1 MEHISAIDWRQ
12 LNSYLDSNKREG
24 NQRTTGSVVDHV
36 PAKAFSHTTAPVH
49 S

>member
-1 MEHISAIDWRQ
+1 MERISAIDWRQ

-24 NQRTTGSVVDHV
+24 NQRTTGWVVDRV
-36 PAKAFSHTTAPVH
+36 PAKAFSHTTTAVH